1 MASSKLREILDE
13 FGTVFAGR
21 ANLLDSIIPPA
32 LFLIINALLG
42 FEIAM
47 WSSLIVAGIIAG
59 IRLWRRQRLLYALG
73 GIGGVALAI
82 LIALL
87 LGRNEGFFLPNIITG
102 AFTVLLCL
110 LSVII
115 GRPVVALT
123 SHFARRWPLDWY
135 WHPRVRPAYSE
146 VTWLWIVFFGLRFV
160 LQLNLFQ
167 EETAELL
174 AVVNLLTGW
183 PATIVLLVISY
194 LYGLWRLRTLGGPSV
209 EEFRSAKEPPWE
221 GQRQGF

>member
-1 MASSKLREILDE
+1 MASSKLREISDE
-13 FGTVFAGR
+13 FRTVLTGR

-47 WSSLIVAGIIAG
+47 WSSLIVAGIITG

-146 VTWLWIVFFGLRFV
+146 VTWLWIIFFGLRFV
-160 LQLNLFQ
+160 LQFNLFQ
-167 EETAELL
+167 EEAAELL

-221 GQRQGF
+221 GQRRGF